1 MGLYMMAERAVL
13 YDAHEALGAK
23 FTEFSGFEMP
33 LYYSSIVEEHLAV
46 RKAVGLFDVSHMSKV
61 FVEGERAQE
70 TISKVTI
77 SDPSK
82 LSYGRVKYTMILDE
96 GGKIIDDLTY
106 MVLKDRYL
114 LVPNAGKAKRIE
126 SWINEKSPGKAI
138 DRSREYLIFAL
149 QGPLAEKTLRK
160 LYNKELPKRFRF
172 VETELE
178 GYGTIISRTGY
189 TGEDGFELITNTKNK
204 ELFMKLLD
212 AGKEFGI
219 KPCGLGA
226 RDSLRLE
233 KCMPLAGN
241 ELEGR
246 TPLEANMDWVIDWE
260 HEFTGKESLTRNVK
274 ELLVP
279 IVLEDKGV
287 PRHGYTVK
295 KGEKDI
301 GRVTSGGF
309 SPILEKGIALGYLEK
324 SEAFEG
330 NEVYI
335 DARGKE
341 MKARVIKGAFV

>member
-1 MGLYMMAERAVL
+1 MAERAVL

-70 TISKVTI
+70 TMSRSK
-77 SDPSK
+77 
-82 LSYGRVKYTMILDE
+82 
-96 GGKIIDDLTY
+96 
-106 MVLKDRYL
+106 
-114 LVPNAGKAKRIE
+114 
-126 SWINEKSPGKAI
+126 
-138 DRSREYLIFAL
+138 EYLIFAL

-172 VETELE
+172 IETELE

>member
-1 MGLYMMAERAVL
+1 MVERAVL

-33 LYYSSIVEEHLAV
+33 LYYSGIVEEHLAV
-46 RKAVGLFDVSHMSKV
+46 RRAVGLFDVSHMSKV

-70 TISKVTI
+70 TISRVTT

-106 MVLKDRYL
+106 MVMKDRYL

-138 DRSREYLIFAL
+138 DRSKEYLIFAL
-149 QGPLAEKTLRK
+149 QGPLAEKTLLK

-172 VETELE
+172 IETELE
-178 GYGTIISRTGY
+178 GYETIVSRTGY
-189 TGEDGFELITNTKNK
+189 TGEDGFEFITKNK
-204 ELFMKLLD
+204 ELFMKLLES
-212 AGKEFGI
+212 GKEFGI

-233 KCMPLAGN
+233 KCMCLAGN

-246 TPLEANMDWVIDWE
+246 TPIEANLEWVIDWD
-260 HEFTGKESLTRNVK
+260 HEFIGKNSLNRDVK

-279 IVLEDKGV
+279 LLLEDKGV
-287 PRHGYTVK
+287 PRHGYPIK
-295 KGEKDI
+295 NNKNDKNI
-301 GRVTSGGF
+301 GVVTSGGF
-309 SPILEKGIALGYLEK
+309 SPVLEKGIALGYVEK
-324 SEAFEG
+324 EEAIAG

-341 MKARVIKGAFV
+341 LKAEIIKGTFV

>member
-1 MGLYMMAERAVL
+1 MVERAVL

-23 FTEFSGFEMP
+23 FTDFSGFEMP

-46 RKAVGLFDVSHMSKV
+46 RRAVGLFDVSHMSKV
-61 FVEGERAQE
+61 FVEGERDQE
-70 TISKVTI
+70 TMSRVTT

-106 MVLKDRYL
+106 MVMKDRYL

-138 DRSREYLIFAL
+138 DRSKEYLIFAL
-149 QGPLAEKTLRK
+149 QGPLAEKTLLK
-160 LYNKELPKRFRF
+160 LYSKDLPKRFRF
-172 VETELE
+172 IETELE
-178 GYGTIISRTGY
+178 GYETIVSRTGY
-189 TGEDGFELITNTKNK
+189 TGEDGFEFITKNK
-204 ELFMKLLD
+204 ELFMKLLES
-212 AGKEFGI
+212 GKEFGI

-233 KCMPLAGN
+233 KCMCLAGN

-246 TPLEANMDWVIDWE
+246 TPIEANLEWVIDWD
-260 HEFTGKESLTRNVK
+260 HEFIGKNSLNRDVK

-279 IVLEDKGV
+279 LLLEDKGV
-287 PRHGYTVK
+287 PRHGYPIK
-295 KGEKDI
+295 NNKNDKNI
-301 GRVTSGGF
+301 GVVTSGGF
-309 SPILEKGIALGYLEK
+309 SPVLEKGIALGYVEK
-324 SEAFEG
+324 EEAIAG

-341 MKARVIKGAFV
+341 LKAKIIKGTFV